1 MVASCK
7 PKSRQSVFFPV
18 APVNVNAVAR
28 CCSTP
33 GICNPRCGPLRCFVR
48 PSWYYSWSW
57 NGVSTE
63 LYSSIFRPTD
73 FTIICHVAFA
83 LDQRFAALG
92 VHEKRPVTFFNYL
105 GTIYHEA
112 NINFHAIC
120 KCHAIECYAIAQI
133 NLFMVYKYFFAIDM
147 RGLQRLCCVKLSEQ
161 FVKTWQAV
169 DRANWVLLILNWFA
183 IH

>member
-1 MVASCK
+1 MQTPV
-7 PKSRQSVFFPV
+7 RPV
-18 APVNVNAVAR
+18 ALFRAAFVVLFMILKWCFNWIVFLNFSSYWFHNHLPQAV
-28 CCSTP
+28 
-33 GICNPRCGPLRCFVR
+33 
-48 PSWYYSWSW
+48 
-57 NGVSTE
+57 
-63 LYSSIFRPTD
+63 
-73 FTIICHVAFA
+73 A

-169 DRANWVLLILNWFA
+169 DRANWALLILNWFA